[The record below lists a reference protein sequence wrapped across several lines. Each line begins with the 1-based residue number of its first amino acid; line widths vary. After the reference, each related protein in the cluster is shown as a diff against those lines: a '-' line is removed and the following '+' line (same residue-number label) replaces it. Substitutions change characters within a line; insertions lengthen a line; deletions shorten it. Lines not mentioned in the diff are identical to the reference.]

1 MATSI
6 TYKNNE
12 ISSFDSGTK
21 ILKTSGKYLE
31 DDITVVST
39 PSEAAAAI
47 SITDEE
53 DTHGGTIRHINAVS
67 LAGDTVAPDKLLQ
80 GYTAHNSAGEAITGT
95 YVGGSN
101 ETPAAHEGGVIFIDY
116 DGTVL
121 YEYTAAQF
129 GALQSLPANPTHSG
143 LTAQGWNWTMQE
155 ITTQLAATP
164 EQDVIVGQL
173 YVTDD
178 GKTRLY
184 VNFTDRTY
192 LDINLI
198 FYISASSTITIEWG
212 DNTTTSFSQ
221 TNTTG
226 SISKTHTYDTDG
238 EYVVLLSITGG
249 KFRFKGNS
257 SNSIFGTGLNY
268 GKHFRVT
275 KIELGNNIDYIDE
288 YAFNYC
294 TTETITVPNNI
305 NFKSYYIFNNNEY
318 LKSITIPRTTF
329 VDTTQSTAS
338 MFANN
343 RFLESISLPFNV
355 TKFGNFMFSGCYRL
369 KLCTFPINL
378 TSIGNSSFASCYLLS
393 YISLPS
399 GLTSIGSSAFAYCYN
414 LQSQIKIASTV
425 SELASGSFQ
434 YCYNLADIIFEN
446 TGTGASL
453 TTITSY
459 AFGYNVSIT
468 SIALPSTINTIEGAA
483 FRQAYALEN
492 ITFLSNIAFSSN
504 YQFYC
509 CYRLKAVN
517 TPLNGGITN
526 LGSGYTFQ
534 NCYKLQEINLTSTV
548 DTIPQYAFAYC
559 YSLQRVNAPSA
570 ITNLG
575 QYAFIY
581 CYSLKTVNLSPNIT
595 AIPNYA
601 FTNCSSLSLNFPT
614 ALETIGNYAFQGCQA
629 LTNVTFTNSLT
640 TIGTY
645 AFHGCISIAGAITI
659 PSSVTSIGTYAF
671 SQCKR
676 ITSIVF
682 STGLTTLPN
691 NVCDGCGGLRYV
703 SIPSSVTSIGST
715 AFQSCYSM
723 EEYHLLP
730 TIPPT
735 ITSTSFNQWNSSP
748 CKIYVPYSADH
759 SILEAY
765 KTATNWAAMAS
776 RMIEEDPT

>member
-12 ISSFDSGTK
+12 ISSFNSGTK

-101 ETPAAHEGGVIFIDY
+101 ETPAVHEGGVIFIDY

-212 DNTTTSFSQ
+212 DNTTTSFSY
-221 TNTTG
+221 TTTG

-238 EYVVLLSITGG
+238 EYVILLSITGG
-249 KFRFKGNS
+249 KFRFKGNT
-257 SNSIFGTGLNY
+257 SNSIFGIGLNY
-268 GKHFRVT
+268 GQHFRVT

-288 YAFNYC
+288 YAFNSC
-294 TTETITVPNNI
+294 TTETITVPNDI
-305 NFKSYYIFNNNEY
+305 NFKSWSIFLSNIY

-329 VDTTQSTAS
+329 ADTTQSTAS
-338 MFANN
+338 MFSNN
-343 RFLESISLPFNV
+343 RSLKSISLPSNA
-355 TKFGNFMFSGCYRL
+355 TNIGNSMFSGCQSL
-369 KLCTFPINL
+369 KLCTLPINL

-399 GLTSIGSSAFAYCYN
+399 GLTSIGSSAFSYCYN
-414 LQSQIKIASTV
+414 LQSKIKIANTV
-425 SELASGSFQ
+425 SELASSSFQ

-446 TGTGASL
+446 TGASASL
-453 TTITSY
+453 TAIKSSVFSY
-459 AFGYNVSIT
+459 NASIT
-468 SIALPSTINTIEGAA
+468 SITLPSTINTIEGSA
-483 FRQAYALEN
+483 FRQAFALEN

-509 CYRLKAVN
+509 CYSLKAVN

-534 NCYKLQEINLTSTV
+534 NCYKLQEINLTSAV

-575 QYAFIY
+575 QYAFTY

-614 ALETIGNYAFQGCQA
+614 ALATIGNYAFQGCQA
-629 LTNVTFTNSLT
+629 LTNITFTNSLT

-645 AFHGCISIAGAITI
+645 AFKECENIIGTITI
-659 PSSVTSIGTYAF
+659 PSSVTSIGAYAF
-671 SQCKR
+671 AQCSK
-676 ITSIVF
+676 ITSIIF
-682 STGLTTLPN
+682 STGLTTIPN
-691 NVCDGCGGLRYV
+691 YVCDGCRQLRYV
-703 SIPSSVTSIGST
+703 SISSSVTSIGGS

-730 TIPPT
+730 TTPPT
-735 ITSTSFNQWNSSP
+735 ISSNSFNQWSSSP
-748 CKIYVPYSADH
+748 CKFYVPYSADH

-776 RMIEEDPT
+776 RMVEEDPT